1 MQSLFERYLFTLAM
15 LGLPCFARAFSG
27 YGDRGL
33 LSLGVHGL
41 IIVVAASVVV
51 HELEVH
57 ELQQLRLSG
66 SRAQA

>member
-1 MQSLFERYLFTLAM
+1 M